1 MSKGL
6 MVHLIWEVAKERNP
20 IGIQQQTQ
28 QPITYSS
35 HHCKIAFL
43 ISYLTGRAMQC
54 AAALWEKDSPVCD
67 LFALFSIALRRVLD
81 HLVKGKDVAK
91 RLLALRQGSSSVADY
106 AVNFRILATESGWD
120 KLALQGIFAQGL
132 SEEMKDEPGGNPAH

>member
-1 MSKGL
+1 

-20 IGIQQQTQ
+20 IGIQQ

-43 ISYLTGRAMQC
+43 ISYLTGRATQ
-54 AAALWEKDSPVCD
+54 LWEKDSPVCD

-106 AVNFRILATESGWD
+106 AVNFRILAAESGWD
-120 KLALQGIFAQGL
+120 KLALQGIFEQGL